1 MYRIYY
7 TIFFLFKNPA
17 SSFHFFSHFE
27 KTNTQLQIS
36 ELPTKALLCHF
47 GPRSNPANPAI
58 HAIEVMNT
66 RKRIGEVVTWVH
78 GYMVTEIRYILWV
91 ASCFSILNALVIPK
105 RFGSR
110 IGPQLDNSLSLTS
123 KAALGSN
130 AAHSHDSSTS
140 S

>member
-1 MYRIYY
+1 
-7 TIFFLFKNPA
+7 
-17 SSFHFFSHFE
+17 
-27 KTNTQLQIS
+27 
-36 ELPTKALLCHF
+36 
-47 GPRSNPANPAI
+47 
-58 HAIEVMNT
+58 MNT

-78 GYMVTEIRYILWV
+78 GYMVTEILYILWV
-91 ASCFSILNALVIPK
+91 ASCFSVLNGLVIPK

-110 IGPQLDNSLSLTS
+110 IGPQLDNSLLLTATQWNYFVTS